1 MVWRQEACTVL
12 LHGIEFAL
20 ATKLSKPRSRLWRKI
35 SPVEYP
41 WTPVPASRLPALHPQ
56 LLQQPLEFFDMS
68 ALSKGGGSEHSA
80 AKELDGRQRQNG
92 LGAPLDSLDS
102 GLISNVSSDPELSFK
117 TRRINKACDECRG
130 RKVKCDG
137 RRPCLPCSSLDM
149 GK

>member
-1 MVWRQEACTVL
+1 MALRSSYSTVA
-12 LHGIEFAL
+12 EFAL
-20 ATKLSKPRSRLWRKI
+20 ATKLSKPRSSLWRKI

-41 WTPVPASRLPALHPQ
+41 WTPSTCVPTPRSPFATTSTVT
-56 LLQQPLEFFDMS
+56 EFFEMS

-80 AKELDGRQRQNG
+80 AKEPDTRQRQTG
-92 LGAPLDSLDS
+92 FGAPLDSLDS
-102 GLISNVSSDPELSFK
+102 GLISNVSSDPESSFK